1 LVEAFVVFWREADV
15 KVWKALGV
23 LPFLAMSFAM
33 FSGPATAAPTDPPE
47 ADPLESNVLWE
58 CACAA
63 KCPGKEVVIAEQVCD
78 TPHDIKVGVRRA
90 TEQCVEHAVAKCGKV
105 ACACECKTKGTRC

>member
-1 LVEAFVVFWREADV
+1 VLHPISKGGTV
-15 KVWKALGV
+15 KVWKVLGV
-23 LPFLAMSFAM
+23 FPMFATALAV
-33 FSGPATAAPTDPPE
+33 FSGPATASPTDAPD
-47 ADPLESNVLWE
+47 ADPLEGKVIWE

-63 KCPGKEVVIAEQVCD
+63 KCPGKDAVIAEQVCD
-78 TPHDIKVGVRRA
+78 TPADVKVGVRRA